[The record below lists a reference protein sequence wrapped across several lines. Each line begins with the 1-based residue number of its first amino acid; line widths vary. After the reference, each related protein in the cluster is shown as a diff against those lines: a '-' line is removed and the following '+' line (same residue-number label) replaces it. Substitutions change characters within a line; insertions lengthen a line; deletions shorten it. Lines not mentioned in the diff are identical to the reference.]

1 MVVKEDSRIF
11 PFLQLGVCMDSV
23 LLGVLDNATLYC
35 PVSLGVEEDPVT
47 GIDRPMESTIA
58 IRAMIKLDE
67 RPTRDATR
75 NQPNNHPGQ
84 KISGRFCQSVP
95 PITATTVNAIVSGVK
110 GRITL
115 EPVFESPEVDSF
127 GLVPL
132 LGAKIRGYF
141 EAVHWE

>member
-1 MVVKEDSRIF
+1 
-11 PFLQLGVCMDSV
+11 MDSV
-23 LLGVLDNATLYC
+23 LLGILDNATLYC
-35 PVSLGVEEDPVT
+35 PISSAVETDPVT
-47 GIDRPMESTIA
+47 GIDRPMEPTTVA
-58 IRAMIKLDE
+58 VRAMIKLDE

-75 NQPNNHPGQ
+75 TQPNNHPGQ
-84 KISGRFCQSVP
+84 KISGRFCESVP
-95 PITATTVNAIVSGVK
+95 PMIATTVNAIVSGVK

-127 GLVPL
+127 ELVPL